1 MAGVCSRILRACT
14 VIHLQRPVKISKHH
28 PCLRHIP
35 HLPLH
40 LLGYIAQVIELAQH
54 PRPVVEPFL
63 ILYPLKTS
71 SFLGS
76 GKCTR
81 VTYPNEEYI
90 ASKIQ
95 KGSPG
100 ILPGL
105 FVCLFLLVE
114 GKDRYS
120 NLIFQFWIDISISP
134 CTWISRNFTQR
145 SPLNFCC
152 FYFPFSDTQVTY
164 QQG

>member
-1 MAGVCSRILRACT
+1 M
-14 VIHLQRPVKISKHH
+14 IHLQGPVKISKHH
-28 PCLRHIP
+28 PCLRLIP

-40 LLGYIAQVIELAQH
+40 LLGYIAQATELAQH

-63 ILYPLKTS
+63 ILSPLKTS
-71 SFLGS
+71 SFFFWS

-100 ILPGL
+100 ILPGF

-114 GKDRYS
+114 GRDRYN
-120 NLIFQFWIDISISP
+120 NLSFSFEWVSQYPHAPGSLEILLKEESLEFLLLLFSIP
-134 CTWISRNFTQR
+134 
-145 SPLNFCC
+145 
-152 FYFPFSDTQVTY
+152 
-164 QQG
+164 